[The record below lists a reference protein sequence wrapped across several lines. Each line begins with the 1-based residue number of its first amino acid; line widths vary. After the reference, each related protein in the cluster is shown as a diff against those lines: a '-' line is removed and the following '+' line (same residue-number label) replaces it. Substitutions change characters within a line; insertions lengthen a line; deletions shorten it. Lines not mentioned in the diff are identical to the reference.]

1 MEGVDWV
8 MAFTDIAIQREHE
21 RNLLADALG
30 RVLVA
35 SGVTDQ
41 PLTGPELLLLA
52 NDLIEHLQTQTR
64 LDLPAMQA
72 DVGHWIDEQFLP
84 GDNLERR
91 GLVLGAE
98 SGEVQQAIVKAPGTK
113 IWRVEEVKERWMTEV
128 EKEAGDAF
136 IALLGVA
143 HRAGFDLSEAL
154 EVRWAEVRL
163 RVYKG
168 TGT

>member
-1 MEGVDWV
+1 

-98 SGEVQQAIVKAPGTK
+98 SGEVQQAIVKAQQNVQGGP
-113 IWRVEEVKERWMTEV
+113 ERWMTEV